1 MFWAPLLSLLAM
13 WCTGSNSLLTLSQPP
28 SASEPSGSTVK
39 LSCLMSSETSISGKN
54 TYWYQQKPGNA
65 PRYLLYYYSDSD
77 KHQGSGV
84 PSRFSG
90 SKETSS
96 NSFHLT
102 IAGALAEDE
111 ADYYCAAW
119 DSNVYIFGG
128 GTHLE
133 VTTAGQ
139 PAVPPKVHLF
149 PPSSEELTSKR
160 KGTLV
165 CLIDD
170 FIPGAIDVTWLAD
183 GSPITSN
190 VETTRPTK
198 RNDKYVASSYLS
210 LTAAEYE
217 KKSEY
222 TCKVTHDGKS
232 YQKSVQREAC
242 SA

>member
-1 MFWAPLLSLLAM
+1 MAIWALLFLALLSYCSGASSQA
-13 WCTGSNSLLTLSQPP
+13 TITQPASASGSIRETVTLSCTR
-28 SASEPSGSTVK
+28 SSGSWD
-39 LSCLMSSETSISGKN
+39 S
-54 TYWYQQKPGNA
+54 YYPWYQQRPGQG
-65 PRYLLYYYSDSD
+65 PRFVHRPGGSRGEGIPDRFTASGSGDNYLL
-77 KHQGSGV
+77 
-84 PSRFSG
+84 
-90 SKETSS
+90 
-96 NSFHLT
+96 T
-102 IAGALAEDE
+102 ITNVQPEDE
-111 ADYYCAAW
+111 GDYYCAEW
-119 DSNVYIFGG
+119 ERTGGGKYIFGG

>member
-1 MFWAPLLSLLAM
+1 MAARALFFLALFSY
-13 WCTGSNSLLTLSQPP
+13 CSGVHSQSVTQPA
-28 SASEPSGSTVK
+28 SASGSLGQTVK
-39 LSCLMSSETSISGKN
+39 LSCTRSSGGSWGSYF
-54 TYWYQQKPGNA
+54 YWYQQRPGQA
-65 PRYLLYYYSDSD
+65 PRFVHCNGCSNRGEGIPDRFTASA
-77 KHQGSGV
+77 SG
-84 PSRFSG
+84 
-90 SKETSS
+90 TTAQ
-96 NSFHLT
+96 LT
-102 IAGALAEDE
+102 ITNVQPEDE
-111 ADYYCAAW
+111 ADYYCANDEGTGGW
-119 DSNVYIFGG
+119 KFIFGG

>member
-1 MFWAPLLSLLAM
+1 MAWALLFLALLTY
-13 WCTGSNSLLTLSQPP
+13 CTGASSQATLTQP
-28 SASEPSGSTVK
+28 ASESVSLGQTIK
-39 LSCLMSSETSISGKN
+39 LSCTRSSSGN
-54 TYWYQQKPGNA
+54 WYSYYNWFQQKPGQA
-65 PRYLLYYYSDSD
+65 PRFLWHSTSTR
-77 KHQGSGV
+77 GEGV
-84 PSRFSG
+84 PDRFTGSYSG
-90 SKETSS
+90 
-96 NSFHLT
+96 NMAYMT
-102 IAGALAEDE
+102 ITNVQPEDE
-111 ADYYCAAW
+111 ADYYCGEW
-119 DSNVYIFGG
+119 EKTGGDKYIFGG

>member
-1 MFWAPLLSLLAM
+1 MAVWALLSLA
-13 WCTGSNSLLTLSQPP
+13 LLSYCSGVRSQSVTQPA
-28 SASEPSGSTVK
+28 SASASLGQTVK
-39 LSCLMSSETSISGKN
+39 LSGTRSSGGSWGG
-54 TYWYQQKPGNA
+54 YYAWYQQRPGQG
-65 PRYLLYYYSDSD
+65 PRLV
-77 KHQGSGV
+77 HCGSGC
-84 PSRFSG
+84 SRGEGIPDRFTASYSG
-90 SKETSS
+90 D
-96 NSFHLT
+96 NFYLT
-102 IAGALAEDE
+102 ITNVQAEDE
-111 ADYYCAAW
+111 ADYYCG
-119 DSNVYIFGG
+119 DYESTGGYKYIFGG